1 MLCDV
6 LLLFMPAVF
15 ISHVNSAWQQVSN
28 ACQVEVHNCCW
39 WWQSPAGLRNKGFL
53 RKVEAWWGPVTG
65 LPLPDN
71 FDGPLRA
78 VRVTFSD
85 EKQSVVRELKA
96 D

>member
-1 MLCDV
+1 MST
-6 LLLFMPAVF
+6 LLGSKCPM
-15 ISHVNSAWQQVSN
+15 QVRCRSTI
-28 ACQVEVHNCCW
+28 AAGGG
-39 WWQSPAGLRNKGFL
+39 SPAGLRNKGFL

-85 EKQSVVRELKA
+85 EKQSVVRELRA